1 MGPRVAS
8 SLQADALVA
17 LFISVVGI
25 VFYLSLRFEFVFG
38 LAGIIALIHDTM
50 VVIGAMALA
59 DHFLPSFSIKFNLT
73 EMAAVLSII
82 GYSIND
88 TIVLFDRVRENT
100 TLLAKRKYSLENIV
114 DISVNQTLQRTLW
127 TSLTT
132 LLVIVL
138 LLGFGG
144 ESVRGFAFLFAVGL
158 VAGSYSSIFIAAPV
172 AIHLHNR
179 SLARRQAAQAGA

>member
-1 MGPRVAS
+1 MITIGLMAVAD
-8 SLQADALVA
+8 Q
-17 LFISVVGI
+17 
-25 VFYLSLRFEFVFG
+25 
-38 LAGIIALIHDTM
+38 
-50 VVIGAMALA
+50 
-59 DHFLPSFSIKFNLT
+59 FLPDFSIKFNLT

-100 TLLAKRKYSLENIV
+100 LLLAKKKYSMEDIV
-114 DISVNQTLQRTLW
+114 DMSVNQTLLRTVW

-158 VAGSYSSIFIAAPV
+158 VAGTYSSVFVASPV
-172 AIHLHNR
+172 ALWLH
-179 SLARRQAAQAGA
+179 RRAEERRKAMANA